1 MNHHISFRP
10 VNMSDFEVLYSWMHQ
25 PHIAP
30 FWKLNVNRGDFQ
42 AYLERTLEAEH
53 KRVFLCFID
62 QIPAGYLIAYSIQHD
77 PIKDYY
83 RAEPGDLGMH
93 LLIGPREWLNRDH
106 GLMIA
111 RAMTAFLMEKYSC
124 SRIIGEPDNRNR
136 IVIPILKE
144 MGGYVADTISLPH
157 KKAALIIGEKDKFQE
172 YMSNVNVNFIKL
184 PTKEKD
190 LLAKEGRSVM

>member
-1 MNHHISFRP
+1 
-10 VNMSDFEVLYSWMHQ
+10 MSDFEVLYSWMHQ

-30 FWKLNVNRGDFQ
+30 FWKLNVNRDDFQ
-42 AYLERTLEAEH
+42 AYLTRTLEASH
-53 KRVFLCFID
+53 KRVFLCFLD
-62 QIPAGYLIAYSIQHD
+62 QKPAGYLIAYSIQHD
-77 PIKDYY
+77 PIKEYY
-83 RAEPGDLGMH
+83 QAEHGDLGMH

-124 SRIIGEPDNRNR
+124 SRIIGEPDSRNR

-144 MGGYVADTISLPH
+144 MGGYVADTIYLPH
-157 KKAALIIGEKDKFQE
+157 KKATLIIGEKERFQE

-190 LLAKEGRSVM
+190 LFAEEGRSVM